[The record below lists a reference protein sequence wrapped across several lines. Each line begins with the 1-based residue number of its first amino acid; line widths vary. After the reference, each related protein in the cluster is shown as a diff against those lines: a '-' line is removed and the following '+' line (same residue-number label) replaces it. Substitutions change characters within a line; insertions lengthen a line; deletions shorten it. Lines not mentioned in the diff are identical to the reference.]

1 MDILH
6 VVHGYYPALGGTE
19 RLMQRISENL
29 VARYGDR
36 LQVFTTNGLN
46 AQAFVD
52 RTQPLLPPGDFDL
65 NGVRVRR
72 FPVINAFGRPLNYV
86 QRLAY
91 RIGLPGN
98 QYLRTLYGG
107 PIVPKLGRC
116 VRSFHG
122 DVVAA
127 AAFPLLHMYT
137 TQRACQRAKK
147 PLVFIGALHPLDAWG
162 YDRSMIYRAIRQA
175 DAYIALSTYERD
187 FLVSH
192 WYVPQENIRVIGVG
206 VDLERFRLADG
217 AQVRERYALGD
228 DPLVAYIG
236 QHGRHKGIDTLV
248 SAMKCVWQEIPDAR
262 LLIAGASTSF
272 TPQIEKTIRTELT
285 PDEQK
290 QVVCLGNFDEDD
302 KPHLFAACDV
312 FAYPS
317 RFESFG
323 IAFIEAWAAGKPVI
337 GCRSGAVPSIVGD
350 GVDGVLVPPEDPTSL
365 GQAIVRML
373 ESPGLRKRMA
383 QAGHEKVQQRYTW
396 DIVTPRW
403 RDVYE
408 CVLDVRNN

>member
-36 LQVFTTNGLN
+36 LQVFTTNGHN
-46 AQAFVD
+46 ALAFVD
-52 RTQPLLPPGDFDL
+52 RTQPLLPPGEFNL
-65 NGVRVRR
+65 NGVQVRR
-72 FPVINAFGRPLNYV
+72 FPVFNALGRPLYHA
-86 QRLAY
+86 QKLAH
-91 RIGLPGN
+91 RISLPGN

-116 VRSFHG
+116 VRAFGG
-122 DVVAA
+122 DLVAA

-137 TQRACQRAKK
+137 TQKACQRSEK

-162 YDRSMIYRAIRQA
+162 YDRSMIYRAIQKA
-175 DAYIALSTYERD
+175 DAYIALSSYERD
-187 FLVSH
+187 FLVGD
-192 WYVPQENIRVIGVG
+192 WQVPREKIRVIGVG
-206 VDLERFRLADG
+206 VDLARFQRADG
-217 AQVRERYALGD
+217 AQVRQRYGLGD
-228 DPLVAYIG
+228 DPLVAFIG

-248 SAMKCVWQEIPDAR
+248 CAMKRVWQEIPDTR
-262 LLIAGASTSF
+262 LLVAGAPTSF
-272 TPQIEKTIRTELT
+272 TPHIEKLIRVELT
-285 PDEQK
+285 PAEQAR
-290 QVVCLGNFDEDD
+290 VVFLGNFDEDE
-302 KPHLFAACDV
+302 KPRLFAACDV

-337 GCRSGAVPSIVGD
+337 GCNAGAVSSIVSD
-350 GVDGVLVPPEDPTSL
+350 GIDGILVPADDPFSL
-365 GQAIVRML
+365 SQALLRLL
-373 ESPGLRKRMA
+373 ESPELRKRMA
-383 QAGHEKVQQRYTW
+383 QAGREKVERHYTW

-408 CVLDVRNN
+408 RVLDVRKN